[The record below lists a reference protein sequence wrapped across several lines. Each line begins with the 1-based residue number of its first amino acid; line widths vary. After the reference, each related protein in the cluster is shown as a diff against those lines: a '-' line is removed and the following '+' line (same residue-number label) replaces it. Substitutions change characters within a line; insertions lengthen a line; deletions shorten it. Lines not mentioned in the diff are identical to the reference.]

1 MLKTWVVFF
10 CGLLK
15 IEPGYPQLLRLL
27 LIMKTCYSVIDIQ
40 RALNL
45 SRDIWEIMDAT
56 DKILQRHVKRPSFGL
71 LGHIFVPYLVH
82 IIAIKTSKGRLKVGR
97 VAI

>member
-1 MLKTWVVFF
+1 MGSFF
-10 CGLLK
+10 VGSLK

-45 SRDIWEIMDAT
+45 SRDIWEIMDAS
-56 DKILQRHVKRPSFGL
+56 DKH
-71 LGHIFVPYLVH
+71 FVETRQTTV
-82 IIAIKTSKGRLKVGR
+82 I
-97 VAI
+97 